1 MKTWIQRSLIG
12 VALAA
17 TLGGGLAACGHRDHD
32 HAAAQ
37 PERVTE
43 WRGKA
48 VARVSRKLELDPAQ
62 KLKLEALADTLVAQ
76 RAAMIGSTPD
86 PRAEMTALVAGAT
99 FDRDRAMALLGDKTR
114 ALEAA
119 TPQVVDALA
128 AFYDSLNPAQQAELR
143 AYLDKRGG
151 WRRG

>member
-1 MKTWIQRSLIG
+1 
-12 VALAA
+12 
-17 TLGGGLAACGHRDHD
+17 
-32 HAAAQ
+32 
-37 PERVTE
+37 
-43 WRGKA
+43 
-48 VARVSRKLELDPAQ
+48 
-62 KLKLEALADTLVAQ
+62 
-76 RAAMIGSTPD
+76 
-86 PRAEMTALVAGAT
+86 
-99 FDRDRAMALLGDKTR
+99 MALLGDKTR

>member
-1 MKTWIQRSLIG
+1 
-12 VALAA
+12 
-17 TLGGGLAACGHRDHD
+17 
-32 HAAAQ
+32 
-37 PERVTE
+37 
-43 WRGKA
+43 
-48 VARVSRKLELDPAQ
+48 
-62 KLKLEALADTLVAQ
+62 VAQ
-76 RAAMIGSTPD
+76 RAAMIGSTTD

>member
-12 VALAA
+12 VAVAA
-17 TLGGGLAACGHRDHD
+17 ALGGGLAACGHRGHD
-32 HAAAQ
+32 HAA
-37 PERVTE
+37 TE

-48 VARVSRKLELDPAQ
+48 VARVSRKLKLDPAQ